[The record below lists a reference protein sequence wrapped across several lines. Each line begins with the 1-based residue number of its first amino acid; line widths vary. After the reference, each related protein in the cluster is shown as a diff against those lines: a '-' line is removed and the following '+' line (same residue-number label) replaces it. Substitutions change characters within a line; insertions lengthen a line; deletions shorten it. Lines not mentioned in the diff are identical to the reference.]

1 MHVVGGARDDDGSC
15 SASAHH
21 CRNVDLS
28 HPPVHNSD
36 ECGNQVTLH
45 GHCPR
50 SPDDMKVAWERKAP
64 VHRILG

>member
-1 MHVVGGARDDDGSC
+1 MQVVLRQHTIA
-15 SASAHH
+15 

-50 SPDDMKVAWERKAP
+50 SQDDMKVARELK
-64 VHRILG
+64 

>member
-1 MHVVGGARDDDGSC
+1 MLWAVPGTTMQVVLRQHTIA
-15 SASAHH
+15 

-50 SPDDMKVAWERKAP
+50 SQDDMKVARELK
-64 VHRILG
+64 